1 MQLSTNPFASSADQF
16 FADDKLVFTGRGGSY
31 YVEPFTD
38 GSYYV
43 LRDGSPARDGIVAH
57 LFDRDSAELVASQK
71 ARALY

>member
-1 MQLSTNPFASSADQF
+1 MQLTTNPFASSA
-16 FADDKLVFTGRGGSY
+16 ADYIEDEKLVFTGRGGSFL
-31 YVEPFTD
+31 VEPWAD

-57 LFDRDSAELVASQK
+57 VFDAEAAELIADQK